1 MEADEALGTGATISS
16 VLYANINHP
25 EWKTEYPAWSERCK
39 QILKKWRALPND
51 KKAPYLTQAR
61 DNRAAIRMKKTQQ
74 VISLCKERKA
84 GEEKYI
90 YGYMQGVPKF
100 SCILPHINLYF
111 FLIWHYIP
119 YNAHKKREKGFI

>member
-1 MEADEALGTGATISS
+1 MLYFCSSPQFSPAFSEPPSPWVNPEDEGNASASNTGISYNQRSNLKMEADEALGTGATISS

-39 QILKKWRALPND
+39 QILKKWRALPSE

-74 VISLCKERKA
+74 VILD
-84 GEEKYI
+84 
-90 YGYMQGVPKF
+90 
-100 SCILPHINLYF
+100 
-111 FLIWHYIP
+111 
-119 YNAHKKREKGFI
+119 